1 MSAKQSILD
10 RGLDDLT
17 MVLFG
22 NGTKQFVVSVEVTP
36 DGQTLVEYSVWSTP
50 TNHVISTK
58 NVLTAAEVYDN
69 L

>member
-17 MVLFG
+17 FMLFG
-22 NGTKQFVVSVEVTP
+22 NGTKQFVISVDVTP
-36 DGQTLVEYSVWSTP
+36 TGQTMVSYSVWSNP
-50 TNHVISTK
+50 TTHVITTK